1 MKKFLKISA
10 LIVALLV
17 GALLLALNTVA
28 LRVTR
33 SQLAANLQA
42 PATLDGLSL
51 SLLSGTAELRGLKI
65 GQPGGFGEGD
75 ALSVGR
81 VKVDVDVSSLLGG
94 GIRVESVQVED
105 PVIHLVVN
113 ADKSINL
120 AALARPRAAGPA
132 PVSESSAPPAVLLQ
146 ALALHH
152 GVFRVTDHTRGTNAV
167 EIVVTNLAVNVG
179 DLQLGP
185 DAPGQPEE
193 GSALVSFDLV
203 QKSGTN
209 AAARLAARI
218 APVRP
223 GVEPT
228 LAAAVRVAGFELGTL
243 GRIPGDST
251 IGQSIGYGFD
261 IRIDVATAPGLLSA
275 EGTFVNEYGQQHDL
289 LKASGSLSKPEVQI
303 NSLLTGVIALP
314 GKMLTA
320 AAGNAVE
327 AGEKA
332 VVAVAE
338 TGEAVVAGALNTVG
352 SLAGGLLSSGEK
364 LLKGD
369 VTGAGGELVKGV
381 EDSASTAEHTVSGAG
396 ATMVDGVAAA
406 ASTAVGGEQM
416 GKWRAGFPARSAELF
431 AAADRKLA
439 AEAFPPV
446 KQP

>member
-1 MKKFLKISA
+1 MKKILKISA
-10 LIVALLV
+10 LILVSLV
-17 GALLLALNTVA
+17 GVLLLALNAVA

-75 ALSVGR
+75 AVSVGR

-120 AALARPRAAGPA
+120 AALARPPA
-132 PVSESSAPPAVLLQ
+132 NEPVPVSEPSPPPSVLLQ
-146 ALALHH
+146 ALALHN
-152 GVFRVTDHTRGTNAV
+152 GVFRVTDYTRGTNAV
-167 EIVVTNLAVNVG
+167 EIVVTNLAVRV
-179 DLQLGP
+179 DDFQFGP
-185 DAPGQPEE
+185 AAPGQPEE
-193 GSALVSFDLV
+193 GAALVAFDLV

-209 AAARLAARI
+209 ASARLSARI

-243 GRIPGDST
+243 GRIPADST

-261 IRIDVATAPGLLSA
+261 IRIDVATAPGFLSA
-275 EGTFVNEYGQQHDL
+275 NGTFVNEYGQQHEL
-289 LKASGSLSKPEVQI
+289 LKASGTLAKPEVQM

-364 LLKGD
+364 LIKGD
-369 VTGAGGELVKGV
+369 VAGAGGELVKGV
-381 EDSASTAEHTVSGAG
+381 GDTAAAAEQTVSGAG
-396 ATMVDGVAAA
+396 AAMVDGVASA
-406 ASTAVGGEQM
+406 ASTAIGGQQIS
-416 GKWRAGFPARSAELF
+416 KWRAGFPARSADLF
-431 AAADRKLA
+431 AEGEKKLA
-439 AEAFPPV
+439 AGPFPPV